1 MSQNEKLR
9 TLLAEARQLVGFLPT
24 YPAGFDLVSE
34 MRQRIDAALAEPRKP
49 TSLVHRA
56 YHAQVV
62 EQLTQERD
70 EARARCEKLREL
82 ADMAAA
88 EQGLAQRRMME
99 AQKERDEALAE
110 AVRLRGLFDTTRHQ
124 TCRSL
129 GASDSI
135 GWASVLM
142 EISQTR
148 SNNNMLLRERDE
160 ARAALADAYRRG
172 AEAMKRAAVAACE
185 EEARTHEQRGFPVGV
200 SWAIGATLAAAC
212 VEALPI
218 PEDK

>member
-9 TLLAEARQLVGFLPT
+9 TLLSEARQLVGFLPT

-99 AQKERDEALAE
+99 AQ
-110 AVRLRGLFDTTRHQ
+110 
-124 TCRSL
+124 
-129 GASDSI
+129 
-135 GWASVLM
+135 
-142 EISQTR
+142 
-148 SNNNMLLRERDE
+148 RERDE
-160 ARAALADAYRRG
+160 ARAEVELLHKRLGDKSAVKTEELSAAWTEGTLAAGDALRPKIADAYRRG
-172 AEAMKRAAVAACE
+172 AEAMRE
-185 EEARTHEQRGFPVGV
+185 
-200 SWAIGATLAAAC
+200 AAANAIPGHYSGDFIR
-212 VEALPI
+212 ALPL
-218 PEDK
+218 PKENP